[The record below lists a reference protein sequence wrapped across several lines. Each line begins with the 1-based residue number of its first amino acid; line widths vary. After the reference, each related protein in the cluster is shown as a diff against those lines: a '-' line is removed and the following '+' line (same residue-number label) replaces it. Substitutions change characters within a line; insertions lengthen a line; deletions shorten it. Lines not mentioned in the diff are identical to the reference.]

1 MTHPFPPGRYVV
13 SPGVDLVPRETGGLM
28 LQETPLRVL
37 RLNQGAFAII
47 EACRQGFS
55 PADYLAGRDDR
66 QTGPVLSLLDKL
78 CRLRLLEWQPAPGFT
93 PLVSIIVP
101 VYNRAGEIGECLES
115 LLGLSY
121 PEDRREIIV
130 VDDGSTDHL
139 HEVISRYPVRLLAY
153 PHNRGQSAARNLGV
167 AKARGEIIA
176 CIDSDC
182 VAEPEWLS
190 ELTPYFQ
197 DPRVALVGGY
207 VEAYYR
213 ETWLDRY
220 EAAASPLN
228 MGGHLAIGEAQD
240 LDFYV
245 PTCNLLVR
253 RDAFQGVGGLDEGL
267 RFGEDV
273 DLCWKL
279 RKRGHRQLYVPQ
291 GVVRHKHR
299 NRLAASARQR
309 FHYGTSEPVLYTR
322 HPEVVKRLP
331 WQPWGLA
338 FWAGLALSL
347 WQPAGLGLAG
357 AAWLGEF
364 FQKKPRLFPQ
374 AGPRV
379 YARIMKALLK
389 NYFALA
395 YYLTLHLVRY
405 YLLGLVAAAVLFPGA
420 RPLILAAM
428 LLPVGVE
435 YCRKKAPLN
444 VAAFTLLFL
453 GEQACYQ
460 AGVVWGSLK
469 LRTLRCYRP
478 HWVGRNSPGRTG
490 APVGWGLPG
499 RLRKAGSQP

>member
-1 MTHPFPPGRYVV
+1 MTLAIPPGRYVL
-13 SPGVDLVPRETGGLM
+13 SPGVDLVPRERGGLM

-37 RLNQGAFAII
+37 RLNQEAFGIMK
-47 EACRQGFS
+47 ACRQGFS
-55 PADYLAGRDDR
+55 PAGYLAGQDVH
-66 QTGPVLSLLDKL
+66 QQGPLLTWLDKL
-78 CRLRLLEWQPAPGFT
+78 CRLRFLEWQPAPGFT
-93 PLVSIIVP
+93 PFVSIIIP
-101 VYNRAGEIGECLES
+101 VYNRAGEIGECLKS
-115 LLGLSY
+115 LLALDY
-121 PEDRREIIV
+121 PEERREIIV
-130 VDDGSTDHL
+130 VDDGSTDDL
-139 HEVISRYPVRLLAY
+139 HEVIGRYPVRLLAY
-153 PHNRGQSAARNLGV
+153 PENRGQSAARNLGV
-167 AKARGEIIA
+167 AAARGEIIA
-176 CIDSDC
+176 FIDSDC
-182 VAEPEWLS
+182 VAEPHWLS

-207 VEAYYR
+207 VAAYYR

-228 MGGHLAIGEAQD
+228 MGEHLAIGEAQD

-253 RDAFQGVGGLDEGL
+253 RDAYQEVGGLDEAL

-273 DLCWKL
+273 DLCWKV
-279 RKRGHRQLYVPQ
+279 RKQGRRQLYVPK

-299 NRLAASARQR
+299 NRLLASARQR

-347 WQPAGLGLAG
+347 WQPVGLGVAA

-379 YARIMKALLK
+379 YAKILKALLK
-389 NYFALA
+389 NYLALA

-405 YLLGLVAAAVLFPGA
+405 YLVVLLAAAVLFPGA
-420 RPLILAAM
+420 RLLILAAI

-435 YCRKKAPLN
+435 YFRKKAPLN
-444 VAAFTLLFL
+444 VAAFTLFFL

-460 AGVVWGSLK
+460 TGVLWGSLK
-469 LRTLRCYRP
+469 LRTWRCYRP
-478 HWVGRNSPGRTG
+478 HWVGRNSPGKAG
-490 APVGWGLPG
+490 AAVHWGLAG
-499 RLRKAGSQP
+499 RLRKAGSQS

>member
-1 MTHPFPPGRYVV
+1 MTMTIPPGRYVV
-13 SPGVDLVPRETGGLM
+13 SPGVDLVPQERGGLM

-55 PADYLAGRDDR
+55 PAGYMAGRDDR
-66 QTGPVLSLLDKL
+66 QASPVLSLLDKL
-78 CRLRLLEWQPAPGFT
+78 CRLRLLEWQPAGDFT
-93 PLVSIIVP
+93 PYVSITIP

-115 LLGLSY
+115 LLTLSY
-121 PEDRREIIV
+121 PEDRLEIIV
-130 VDDGSTDHL
+130 VDDGSTDNL

-153 PHNRGQSAARNLGV
+153 PDNRGQSHARNLGV
-167 AKARGEIIA
+167 AAARGEIIA
-176 CIDSDC
+176 FIDSDC
-182 VAEPEWLS
+182 VAGAQWLS

-197 DPRVALVGGY
+197 DIRVALVGGY
-207 VEAYYR
+207 VAAYYR
-213 ETWLDRY
+213 KTWLDRY

-228 MGGHLAIGEAQD
+228 MGKHLAIGEAQD

-253 RDAFQGVGGLDEGL
+253 KDAYQGVGGLDEAL

-279 RKRGHRQLYVPQ
+279 RKRGHRQLYVPK
-291 GVVRHKHR
+291 GPVRHKHR
-299 NRLAASARQR
+299 NRLTASARQR

-338 FWAGLALSL
+338 FWAGLVLSL
-347 WQPAGLGLAG
+347 WQPVGLGVAG
-357 AAWLGEF
+357 IAWLGEF

-379 YARIMKALLK
+379 YAKILKALLK

-405 YLLGLVAAAVLFPGA
+405 YLLVLLAAAVLFPGA
-420 RPLILAAM
+420 RLLLLAVI

-435 YCRKKAPLN
+435 YFRKKAPLN
-444 VAAFTLLFL
+444 VAAFTLFFL

-460 AGVVWGSLK
+460 AGVLWGSLK

-478 HWVGRNSPGRTG
+478 HWVGRNSPGQTG
-490 APVGWGLPG
+490 TSVEWGLAG
-499 RLRKAGSQP
+499 RLRKAGSQS